1 LQLYNN
7 SAIVPLIAHKQNKA
21 SNFRI
26 ALMEVE
32 YMSAYSRDEME
43 EMMRRWLAVNEK
55 AEKEGNWRH
64 LADLYSEDCL
74 YGWDTPNGK
83 YEFRGRETIRETCVG
98 AAMDPYKGWT
108 YPYDKIV
115 IDETRGA
122 VMATWWQTPPGAPV
136 REDGTPMTVIGA
148 SYFKYGGNY
157 QWCEQL
163 DLYDYTN
170 ITNLI
175 KECVEKGILK
185 EMPVMSSQQV
195 TGGSTQ

>member
-1 LQLYNN
+1 
-7 SAIVPLIAHKQNKA
+7 
-21 SNFRI
+21 
-26 ALMEVE
+26 
-32 YMSAYSRDEME
+32 MSAYKREEME
-43 EMMRRWLAVNEK
+43 EMMRRWLAVNDK
-55 AEKEGNWRH
+55 AEQEGNWRH
-64 LADLYSEDCL
+64 LADFFSEDCL

-108 YPYDKIV
+108 YPYERVV
-115 IDETRGA
+115 IDETRGSA
-122 VMATWWQTPPGAPV
+122 MAIWWQTPPGAPV
-136 REDGTPMTVIGA
+136 REDGTPMKVIGA
-148 SYFKYGGNY
+148 SYFQYGGNY

-175 KECVEKGILK
+175 KECVETGVLK

-195 TGGSTQ
+195 SEAEST